1 MGGRNRKGRVR
12 KRYGGG
18 TRDKE
23 KEKGMGEILGRVE
36 REKGEQW
43 RGKRME
49 NEVDDKIKI

>member
-43 RGKRME
+43 RGKWME